1 MKKVLIGIAIVLGI
15 VCTITLGLLACYTIT
30 NNNAK
35 DKKEKLN
42 NEKVI
47 TLGDYEI
54 IIEEEIR
61 KDGSIYRS
69 GTIKNTKTD
78 KQWDMQAMQN
88 DNQIFAVNPALNP
101 GMGLYNERE
110 GYVIEPAYNK
120 ISCYFH
126 NTGEDYYICDDYTI
140 FAQSENV
147 TKLLDLK
154 TGKVIV
160 EAESISVLKDGYILV
175 LNGKHI
181 YKSKDGKELLKA
193 DYIGYNENIGFIT
206 FENNKLQV
214 YDNKLNKISMPNID
228 KYNEITV
235 PNQDNDHDLLL
246 KININSNNYFEY
258 SGTKYKGE
266 KIILIKVASR
276 NEELELK
283 NSVYI
288 IDNGEL
294 KILDKVKNVL
304 EKCNDVADSYYLCSF
319 EEENGKENN
328 IVKLDDYEIT
338 VEEEKY
344 NDGSISKYGTIKNT
358 KTKEEWNIQSFE
370 NDNSIFVIFN
380 STTDD
385 VLMGIYNQKEG
396 YIIEPKYEDV
406 SCSIHTDESYVKCN
420 NNRALL
426 DLGENIVGREKK
438 AKLLDLKTGKIILE
452 ADSINEL
459 SNGNYITFE
468 NGEQVLYSSNIKELL
483 RKEYIGYN
491 KKIGYFTLD
500 DDVVRLYTENLKEND
515 ITLVEGELYELTSY
529 YKSWDPDSVLIYS
542 NLENSEYVDYLKDNN
557 KDNMK
562 KVMFVDGPCFSDTS
576 TFLIENNK
584 KIPFCDCNVV
594 KDDIGCF

>member
-1 MKKVLIGIAIVLGI
+1 MKKVLVALAIVLGI

-35 DKKEKLN
+35 DKKEELN

-126 NTGEDYYICDDYTI
+126 NTGEDYFICDDYTI

-228 KYNEITV
+228 KYNGITV

-319 EEENGKENN
+319 EEE
-328 IVKLDDYEIT
+328 
-338 VEEEKY
+338 KY
-344 NDGSISKYGTIKNT
+344 NDGSIFKYGTMKNT
-358 KTKEEWNIQSFE
+358 KTKETWDIQSFD
-370 NDNSIFVIFN
+370 NDDSVFVIFN
-380 STTDD
+380 RNSK
-385 VLMGIYNQKEG
+385 GIYNQKEG
-396 YIIEPKYEDV
+396 YVIEPKYKDV
-406 SCSIHTDESYVKCN
+406 SCYFHTDESYYECN
-420 NNRALL
+420 NYRALL
-426 DLGENIVGREKK
+426 DLGKNTIGREKG

-452 ADSINEL
+452 AFSINEL
-459 SNGNYITFE
+459 SNGSYIAFDDD
-468 NGEQVLYSSNIKELL
+468 GYILYSKDIKELL
-483 RKEYIGYN
+483 RKEYIEYS
-491 KKIGYFTLD
+491 KELGYFVED
-500 DDVVRLYTENLKEND
+500 NDSVRLYTENLKEKDFDLVLDEIYEFND
-515 ITLVEGELYELTSY
+515 SNSV
-529 YKSWDPDSVLIYS
+529 DPDGALIYT
-542 NLENSEYVDYLKDNN
+542 DLKDNKYSKYPVEKVKGN
-557 KDNMK
+557 TK
-562 KVMFVDGPCFSDTS
+562 KIMYVDGTCTS
-576 TFLIENNK
+576 NPKTFIIENNK
-584 KIPFCDCNVV
+584 KIPFCDCNILE
-594 KDDIGCF
+594 DEIGCF